1 VFLEVEHRAIVECP
15 DDAAIER
22 ALRRLVARRVDW
34 VALSTDR
41 RRSSLLSA
49 SRGQR
54 GLVVECVGDRVRRC
68 RKELPPEQVITAFK
82 AFARDERSWQL
93 ELPWRDATGDGWWV
107 YPLLAAVTGW
117 TGWVLWPRIVV
128 VLERLG
134 LK

>member
-1 VFLEVEHRAIVECP
+1 MFLEAQHSPIIASP

-49 SRGQR
+49 SRGQCW
-54 GLVVECVGDRVRRC
+54 LVVECVGDRVRRC
-68 RKELPPEQVITAFK
+68 RKELTPEQVMTAFK
-82 AFARDERSWQL
+82 AFARGEHSWQL
-93 ELPWRDATGDGWWV
+93 ELPWRDATGDGWWA
-107 YPLLAAVTGW
+107 YPLLAAATGW
-117 TGWVLWPRIVV
+117 TCWVLWPRIAV